1 MTTKQANAGGTAGSA
16 KSQTGNV
23 NKDAQKVAT
32 ETIDQAKEAVSQ
44 VADQAQSK
52 VKSRLGEGK
61 DRVADNIDHVVT
73 ALRQSSEKI
82 QGQDNDMIGRYVGT
96 AANKLNDISNYVRH
110 NDVDQIVR
118 EVEGFARREPAIA
131 LGGAFAVG
139 LILARFL
146 KSSTGAPNGY
156 NQSNRSLVTYNP
168 PNPSNN
174 IQTANPTGTMNPS
187 TANRPAYTAGTQRTG
202 IAEE

>member
-1 MTTKQANAGGTAGSA
+1 MTTKQANMGGTAGSA
-16 KSQTGNV
+16 KPQTENV
-23 NKDAQKVAT
+23 SKDAQKVAS
-32 ETIDQAKEAVSQ
+32 ETLDQAKEAVSQ
-44 VADQAQSK
+44 VAEQAQGK
-52 VKSRLGEGK
+52 VKSKIGEGK
-61 DRVADNIDHVVT
+61 DRVADNIDHVVS

-82 QGQDNDMIGRYVGT
+82 QGQDNDVIGRYVGT
-96 AANKLNDISNYVRH
+96 AANKLNDFSNYVRH

-131 LGGAFAVG
+131 LGSAFAVG

-146 KSSTGAPNGY
+146 KSSSGGANGY

-168 PNPSNN
+168 NN
-174 IQTANPTGTMNPS
+174 AYQTANPTGTMNPS
-187 TANRPAYTAGTQRTG
+187 TPNRPAGTYAAGTQRTG